1 MKYLLAIFLL
11 LLSGLAN
18 ASQAMSGR
26 PALTAVEARDMFEAG
41 KLTIVDIRRPEEWR
55 GTGVADGVVRIN
67 MLHPGGPK
75 GFMDELLRQ
84 VGGNKDAPIGLICR
98 TGNRTSTVQRY
109 LMSQGFSNV
118 YNIREGMAGSGAGP
132 GWLARGLPVDP
143 CTRC

>member
-1 MKYLLAIFLL
+1 MKYLFAISLL
-11 LLSGLAN
+11 LLSGVLS
-18 ASQAMSGR
+18 ASPTASG
-26 PALTAVEARDMFEAG
+26 PLVLTAPEARDMYEAG
-41 KLTIVDIRRPEEWR
+41 NLTIVDIRRPEEWR

-84 VGGNKDAPIGLICR
+84 VGGDKNAPIGLICR

-109 LMSQGFSNV
+109 LVAQGFTSV